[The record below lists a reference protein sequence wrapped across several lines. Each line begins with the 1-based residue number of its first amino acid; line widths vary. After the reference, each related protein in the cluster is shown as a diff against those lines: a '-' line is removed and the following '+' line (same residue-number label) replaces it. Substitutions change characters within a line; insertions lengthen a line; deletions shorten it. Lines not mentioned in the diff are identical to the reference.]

1 MAQAT
6 IFDYGTKSNEARK
19 AYQTGCQQ
27 ILDLGQWTKA
37 EESYREAVRLDPEF
51 QLAWAQVGR
60 IRSDPKSDRRF
71 MQSLKIR

>member
-37 EESYREAVRLDPEF
+37 EESFRRVVSLDPDF
-51 QLAWAQVGR
+51 KFDWSTGGQNQ
-60 IRSDPKSDRRF
+60 K
-71 MQSLKIR
+71 